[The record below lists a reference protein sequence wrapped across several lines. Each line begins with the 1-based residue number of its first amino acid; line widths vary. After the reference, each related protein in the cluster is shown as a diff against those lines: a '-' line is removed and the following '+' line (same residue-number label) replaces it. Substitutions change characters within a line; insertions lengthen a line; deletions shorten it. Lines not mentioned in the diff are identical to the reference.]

1 MHIRYA
7 TQRQHIVDSLDTLLY
22 QLHVCSFLLAPSI
35 VALLARA
42 AGQFQLCHP
51 RELGPQRSLR
61 FRFMLIAMCNANSIW
76 NHILVGAPEGRSV
89 MLDFVGMAFTPSR
102 TQLLLLDLLIIT
114 LSTVVTTIVYE
125 ATYAR
130 AVTKA
135 AIRATL
141 DLTPPPAPIYND
153 PLTPTAPEDG
163 SDLVLD
169 LRASLLLQHVRQ
181 PPPPPPEDTSLP
193 SGAAVVE
200 GLRALLQA
208 QRALSRAQQEA
219 RQTPPAGDAGGD
231 GAQERERERRVPG
244 GMDPPE
250 VAR

>member
-1 MHIRYA
+1 M
-7 TQRQHIVDSLDTLLY
+7 TLN
-22 QLHVCSFLLAPSI
+22 
-35 VALLARA
+35 
-42 AGQFQLCHP
+42 
-51 RELGPQRSLR
+51 LR
-61 FRFMLIAMCNANSIW
+61 RG
-76 NHILVGAPEGRSV
+76 VGA
-89 MLDFVGMAFTPSR
+89 AFTPSR
-102 TQLLLLDLLIIT
+102 TQLLLLDLLIII
-114 LSTVVTTIVYE
+114 LSAVITTIAYE

-141 DLTPPPAPIYND
+141 DLTPSFTPAYAD
-153 PLTPTAPEDG
+153 PLTPTAPEEG

-169 LRASLLLQHVRQ
+169 LRASLLLRHVRQ

-219 RQTPPAGDAGGD
+219 RQTPPADDADGDD
-231 GAQERERERRVPG
+231 AQERERERRVPG
-244 GMDPPE
+244 GMDLPE
-250 VAR
+250 DGGGS